1 MLERLQVEGE
11 HAHLFREV
19 GLGLTVFSPMRQ
31 GILSGKYKNGI
42 PDGSRFAQT
51 QVEFVAGFWKRTG
64 KADFQAMADLV
75 SRLEPIAERL
85 NIKQSVLA
93 LAWVLANPN
102 VSSAITGASSPA
114 QIYENIEAVR
124 AYKKLTP
131 EIMAEI
137 DEILNNK
144 PPAVTMRYD

>member
-1 MLERLQVEGE
+1 MLERIQVEKE
-11 HAHLFREV
+11 YSHLYREV

-51 QVEFVAGFWKRTG
+51 QVEFIAGFWKQTG
-64 KADFQAMADLV
+64 KAEFQAMADLV
-75 SRLEPIAERL
+75 SKLEPIAERL
-85 NIKQSVLA
+85 GLQQCVLA

-102 VSSAITGASSPA
+102 VSSAITGASSQA
-114 QIYENIEAVR
+114 QVYENIEAVR
-124 AYKKLTP
+124 AYKLLTP
-131 EIMAEI
+131 EILAEI

-144 PPAVTMRYD
+144 PPAITMRY

>member
-1 MLERLQVEGE
+1 MERLQVERE
-11 HAHLFREV
+11 YIHLYREV

-42 PDGSRFAQT
+42 PDDSRFAQT
-51 QVEFVAGFWKRTG
+51 QVEFVAGFWQEMG
-64 KADFQAMADLV
+64 KEQFQAMADQV
-75 SRLEPIAERL
+75 SKLEPIADRL
-85 NIKQSVLA
+85 GIKQSVLA

-114 QIYENIEAVR
+114 QIYENVEALR

-131 EIMAEI
+131 EIMGEI

-144 PPAVTMRYD
+144 PPAITMRY

>member
-1 MLERLQVEGE
+1 MLERIQVERE
-11 HAHLFREV
+11 YAHLYREV

-51 QVEFVAGFWKRTG
+51 QVEFIAGFWKQTG
-64 KADFQAMADLV
+64 KAEFQAMADTV
-75 SRLEPIAERL
+75 SKLEPIAERL
-85 NIKQSVLA
+85 GVKQSVLA

-102 VSSAITGASSPA
+102 VSSAITGASSQA
-114 QIYENIEAVR
+114 QVYENIEAVR

-131 EIMAEI
+131 EIMKEI

-144 PPAVTMRYD
+144 PPTVTMRY

>member
-1 MLERLQVEGE
+1 MLERIQVERE
-11 HAHLFREV
+11 YAHLYREV
-19 GLGLTVFSPMRQ
+19 GMGLTVFSPMRQ

-51 QVEFVAGFWKRTG
+51 QVEFIAGFWKQTG
-64 KADFQAMADLV
+64 KEQFQEMADQV
-75 SRLEPIAERL
+75 AKLEPIAERL
-85 NIKQSVLA
+85 GIKQSVLA

-102 VSSAITGASSPA
+102 VSSAITGASKPE
-114 QIYENIEAVR
+114 QVYENIEAVR

-137 DEILNNK
+137 DETLNNK
-144 PPAVTMRYD
+144 PPAVEMRY